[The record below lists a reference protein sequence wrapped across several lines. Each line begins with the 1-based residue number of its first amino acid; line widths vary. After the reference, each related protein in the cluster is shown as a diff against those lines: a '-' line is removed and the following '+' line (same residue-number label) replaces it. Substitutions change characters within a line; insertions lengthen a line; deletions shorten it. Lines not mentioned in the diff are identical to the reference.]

1 MKKIFILCLM
11 AFTLCSCAMTSYTTY
26 TITGNVSLLSNDG
39 KTIEQ
44 WDNATLADSQL
55 GIYDTPYKNG
65 GVEVTTN
72 EGEHIYVNGGIIIV
86 RNIKTNKT
94 VHTIPSEPD
103 EYTYDDDNSN
113 YGG

>member
-11 AFTLCSCAMTSYTTY
+11 AIAVSSCATY

-55 GIYDTPYKNG
+55 GIYNTPYKNG
-65 GVEVTTN
+65 GVEVTT
-72 EGEHIYVNGGIIIV
+72 EQGERIYVNGGIIIV
-86 RNIKTNKT
+86 RNIEKNMVTHT
-94 VHTIPSEPD
+94 VPSEPT
-103 EYTYDDDNSN
+103 EETYDDDNSY

>member
-11 AFTLCSCAMTSYTTY
+11 AFTLCSCGVTSYTTY

-55 GIYDTPYKNG
+55 GIYNTPYKNG
-65 GVEVTTN
+65 GVEVTT
-72 EGEHIYVNGGIIIV
+72 EQGERIYVNGGIIIV
-86 RNIKTNKT
+86 RNIEKNMVTHT
-94 VHTIPSEPD
+94 VPSEPT
-103 EYTYDDDNSN
+103 EETYDDDNSY